1 MTDDFV
7 DPVDWGLAHAARF
20 GIGRVAAVRA
30 DRRFRDA
37 GRVRCGLRVIDGNL
51 PGLSGRWRVG
61 VALVTRR
68 RLAFRRRGGWLLG
81 GCPPVRV
88 LAVYGPPR
96 APAGS
101 ARSPFGDEILKLPG
115 SVLRIQAPGAV
126 LEWALPDRYQ
136 AAAIARLGLGGWVPA
151 EEAAG

>member
-20 GIGRVAAVRA
+20 GIGRVAAARA
-30 DRRFRDA
+30 DHRFRES
-37 GRVRCGLRVIDGNL
+37 GRVPCGLRVIDGNL
-51 PGLSGRWRVG
+51 PGLSRRWRVG
-61 VALVTRR
+61 AALVTRR
-68 RLAFRRRGGWLLG
+68 RLVFWRRGGWLFG

-101 ARSPFGDEILKLPG
+101 VRSPFGDEILKLPG
-115 SVLRIQAPGAV
+115 SVLRIQTPDAV
-126 LEWALPDRYQ
+126 LEWALPDRHQ
-136 AAAIARLGLGGWVPA
+136 SAAIARLGLDGWVPA
-151 EEAAG
+151 